1 MTWEVEKDRFVDCEL
16 DDFSK
21 FVKSA
26 LGTWLE
32 ELDDETRESVVS
44 TVFSMIEDTGAE
56 TFGELSDSLFKNAEV
71 IIKGL
76 VNLPKEKRDEL
87 MSALGSLVQISSK
100 NIFDKIPKIQF
111 SNPFSVDQIGN
122 AE

>member
-1 MTWEVEKDRFVDCEL
+1 M
-16 DDFSK
+16 
-21 FVKSA
+21 
-26 LGTWLE
+26 
-32 ELDDETRESVVS
+32 S
-44 TVFSMIEDTGAE
+44 TVFTMIEDTGAE
-56 TFGELSDSLFKNAEV
+56 TFKELGASLFKNAEL

-87 MSALGSLVQISSK
+87 MTALGSLVQISSK